1 MPLSVFLLSFSST
14 AKKVFWRKISEKQD
28 RSNSEGDSEKKKICF
43 SREGMFWFPLP
54 PLPHTCLGSF
64 KNHSVSGT
72 LYYFWNIK
80 NRWFLRSAIWECY
93 LDKYQFTAGKKDYVN
108 NDVALNYFLSTF
120 KVLTV
125 LFRISRRGNLKNNC
139 SENFCKILRKNPL
152 RSLLKQIGLLFFSEG
167 ILWKFPKEF
176 STVG

>member
-1 MPLSVFLLSFSST
+1 MRGILKKRRSVFHEKECSGFLSRPFLTRVLGLS
-14 AKKVFWRKISEKQD
+14 KITPF
-28 RSNSEGDSEKKKICF
+28 R
-43 SREGMFWFPLP
+43 
-54 PLPHTCLGSF
+54 
-64 KNHSVSGT
+64 V
-72 LYYFWNIK
+72 LYTIFWNIK

-108 NDVALNYFLSTF
+108 SDVALNYFLSTF

-125 LFRISRRGNLKNNC
+125 LFRISRRGSLKNNC

>member
-1 MPLSVFLLSFSST
+1 MRGIRKKRRSVFHEKECSGFLSRPFLTHVLGFS
-14 AKKVFWRKISEKQD
+14 KITPF
-28 RSNSEGDSEKKKICF
+28 R
-43 SREGMFWFPLP
+43 
-54 PLPHTCLGSF
+54 
-64 KNHSVSGT
+64 V
-72 LYYFWNIK
+72 LYTIFWNIK

-93 LDKYQFTAGKKDYVN
+93 LDKYQFTADKKDYLN

-125 LFRISRRGNLKNNC
+125 LSRISRRGSLKNNC

-152 RSLLKQIGLLFFSEG
+152 RSQLKQIGLLFFSEG

-176 STVG
+176 STSGVE